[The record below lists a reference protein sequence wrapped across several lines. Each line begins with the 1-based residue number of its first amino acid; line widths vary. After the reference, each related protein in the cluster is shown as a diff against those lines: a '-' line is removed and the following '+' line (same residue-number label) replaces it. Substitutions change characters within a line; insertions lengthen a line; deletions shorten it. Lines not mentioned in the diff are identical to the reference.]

1 MGSPPKIFR
10 SMSLLGEIEVRIG
23 VNAWLGGAS
32 IIDIEPNSIPQTV
45 IVSFAD
51 CVGVTEKYE
60 VANIR
65 LAPTKKE
72 NQEEFKIG
80 DLVDLRR
87 LEQNGSR
94 GPVWIAATVSAI
106 KGDFY
111 VCDFVMDNE
120 PPAKDVVMASD
131 LRRSNPNGPF
141 SISNL
146 FRTTIEL
153 PPELHDFCRTRPD
166 EHKDLQ
172 RACEAFSVKYD
183 NGKLII
189 VSGKEVAS
197 RVEMLKEFHIRNLS
211 QKSKLAEKVNALN
224 DTLEQTRIIAES
236 ISERFQ
242 VDSDLLKYVLGQK
255 GVNIQRARQVK
266 GVIQI
271 NIDDRKDNCRA
282 TISIY
287 AETEDAAKRARQILE
302 FSEDHYLC
310 PRKLVGRIIGQQ
322 GKSIQDIVDMSSILK
337 AKVLSPKDAIEA
349 NIETKEGALTVF
361 KFIGTKNNIENAKAI
376 MDYLVNSHNELDLL
390 MGEKVQ
396 LENEIQ
402 NYKKISVMSNSR
414 VTDPVEGDSKKENR
428 NHYR

>member
-1 MGSPPKIFR
+1 
-10 SMSLLGEIEVRIG
+10 MSLLGEIEVRIG
-23 VNAWLGGAS
+23 INAWLGGAS
-32 IIDIEPNSIPQTV
+32 IVDIEPNSIPQTV
-45 IVSFAD
+45 IVSFSD
-51 CVGVTEKYE
+51 CIGSTEKYE
-60 VANIR
+60 IANIR

-72 NQEEFKIG
+72 IQESVEFKIG

-87 LEQNGSR
+87 QQQNGR

-111 VCDFVMDNE
+111 VCDFALDNE
-120 PPAKDVVMASD
+120 AQLTKDVVDASD
-131 LRRSNPNGPF
+131 LRSSNPNGPF

-172 RACEAFSVKYD
+172 RACEAISVKYD

-189 VSGKEVAS
+189 VSGKEVGT
-197 RVEMLKEFHIRNLS
+197 RVEMLKEFHIRNLI
-211 QKSKLAEKVNALN
+211 QKSKLAEKVNDLN
-224 DTLEQTRIIAES
+224 ATLEQTRIIAES
-236 ISERFQ
+236 ISEKFQ

-255 GVNIQRARQVK
+255 GVNISRARQVK

-271 NIDDRKDNCRA
+271 NIDDRKDNRRA

-287 AETEDAAKRARQILE
+287 AETEDAAKKARQILE

-322 GKSIQDIVDMSSILK
+322 GKSIQDIVDMSNILK
-337 AKVLSPKDAIEA
+337 AKVLSPKDATEA
-349 NIETKEGALTVF
+349 KIETKEGTMTVF
-361 KFIGTKNNIENAKAI
+361 KFIGTKNNIENAKAL
-376 MDYLVNSHNELDLL
+376 MDYLVNSHNELDVL

-402 NYKKISVMSNSR
+402 NYKKISVMSNST
-414 VTDPVEGDSKKENR
+414 VTAEEGVKKENR

>member
-1 MGSPPKIFR
+1 
-10 SMSLLGEIEVRIG
+10 MSLLGEIEVRIG
-23 VNAWLGGAS
+23 INAWLGGAS
-32 IIDIEPNSIPQTV
+32 IVDIEPNSIPQTV

-51 CVGVTEKYE
+51 CASEKYE
-60 VANIR
+60 VANVR
-65 LAPTKKE
+65 LAPAKKE
-72 NQEEFKIG
+72 IQESVEFKIG

-87 LEQNGSR
+87 PQQPQNGR

-111 VCDFVMDNE
+111 VCDFVLDSE
-120 PPAKDVVMASD
+120 AQITKDVVGVTD
-131 LRRSNPNGPF
+131 LRRANPNGPF

-153 PPELHDFCRTRPD
+153 PPELHDFCRIRPD

-172 RACEAFSVKYD
+172 RACEAISVKYD

-189 VSGKEVAS
+189 VSGKEVGT
-197 RVEMLKEFHIRNLS
+197 RVEMLKEFHIRNLI
-211 QKSKLAEKVNALN
+211 QKSKLAEKVNDLN
-224 DTLEQTRIIAES
+224 TTLERTRIIAES
-236 ISERFQ
+236 ISEKFQ

-271 NIDDRKDNCRA
+271 NIDDRKDNRRA

-287 AETEDAAKRARQILE
+287 AETEDAAKQARQILE

-310 PRKLVGRIIGQQ
+310 PIKLVGRIIGQQ
-322 GKSIQDIVDMSSILK
+322 GKSIQDIVDMSNILK

-349 NIETKEGALTVF
+349 KIETKEGTMTVF
-361 KFIGTKNNIENAKAI
+361 KFIGTKNNIENAKAL

-402 NYKKISVMSNSR
+402 NYKKISVMSNST
-414 VTDPVEGDSKKENR
+414 VTAEEGEKKENR

>member
-1 MGSPPKIFR
+1 
-10 SMSLLGEIEVRIG
+10 
-23 VNAWLGGAS
+23 
-32 IIDIEPNSIPQTV
+32 
-45 IVSFAD
+45 
-51 CVGVTEKYE
+51 
-60 VANIR
+60 

-72 NQEEFKIG
+72 IQENVEFKIG

-87 LEQNGSR
+87 QQNGR

-111 VCDFVMDNE
+111 VCDFALDNE
-120 PPAKDVVMASD
+120 AQLTKDVVDASD
-131 LRRSNPNGPF
+131 LRSSNPNGSF

-172 RACEAFSVKYD
+172 RACEAISVKYD

-189 VSGKEVAS
+189 VSGKEVAT
-197 RVEMLKEFHIRNLS
+197 RVEMLKEFHIRNLI

-224 DTLEQTRIIAES
+224 EHLEQTRIIAES
-236 ISERFQ
+236 ISEKFQ

-271 NIDDRKDNCRA
+271 NIDDRKDNRRA

-287 AETEDAAKRARQILE
+287 AETEDAAKKARQILE

-322 GKSIQDIVDMSSILK
+322 GKSIQDIVDMSNILK
-337 AKVLSPKDAIEA
+337 AKVLSPKDATEA
-349 NIETKEGALTVF
+349 KIETKEGTMTVF
-361 KFIGTKNNIENAKAI
+361 KFIGTKNNIENAKAL

-402 NYKKISVMSNSR
+402 NYKKISVMSNST
-414 VTDPVEGDSKKENR
+414 VTAEEGEKKENR

>member
-1 MGSPPKIFR
+1 
-10 SMSLLGEIEVRIG
+10 MSLLGEIEVRIG

-51 CVGVTEKYE
+51 CVGSSEKYE

-72 NQEEFKIG
+72 IQDSNVEFKIG

-87 LEQNGSR
+87 QQQNGR

-111 VCDFVMDNE
+111 VCDFALDGDE
-120 PPAKDVVMASD
+120 AQLTKDVVDASD
-131 LRRSNPNGPF
+131 LRSSNPNGSF

-153 PPELHDFCRTRPD
+153 PPELHDFCRTQPD
-166 EHKDLQ
+166 QHKDLQ
-172 RACEAFSVKYD
+172 RACEAISVKYD

-189 VSGKEVAS
+189 VSGKEVAT
-197 RVEMLKEFHIRNLS
+197 RVEMLKEFHIRNLN
-211 QKSKLAEKVNALN
+211 QKLKLAEKVEALN
-224 DTLEQTRIIAES
+224 DTLEKSRIIAES
-236 ISERFQ
+236 ISEKFQ

-271 NIDDRKDNCRA
+271 SIDDRKDNGRA

-287 AETEDAAKRARQILE
+287 AETEDAAKKARQILE

-322 GKSIQDIVDMSSILK
+322 GKSIQDIVDMSNILK
-337 AKVLSPKDAIEA
+337 AKVLSPKDATEA
-349 NIETKEGALTVF
+349 KIETKEGTMTVF
-361 KFIGTKNNIENAKAI
+361 KFIGTKNNIENAKAL

-402 NYKKISVMSNSR
+402 NYKKISIMSNST
-414 VTDPVEGDSKKENR
+414 VTAEEGEKKENR